1 VTAAG
6 TVVWFTGLPASGK
19 STLAERVRDRLRH
32 AAVILD
38 SDAMRDV
45 LEASSYAADDR
56 ERFYRVLANL
66 AANLAHQGIVVLVA
80 ATAQR
85 RAFRALARAH
95 APHFVEVWVRTPADQ
110 CAQRDVKGLYA
121 RASAGE
127 IALPG
132 VAVPYE
138 PPTHPDVVAEGG
150 LDEAALGQIL
160 ALVE

>member
-1 VTAAG
+1 MTTSGA
-6 TVVWFTGLPASGK
+6 VVWFTGLPASGK

-66 AANLAHQGIVVLVA
+66 AAHLAHQRIVVLVA

-85 RAFRALARAH
+85 RAYRELARAH
-95 APHFVEVWVRTPADQ
+95 APRFVEVWVRTPAEL

-121 RASAGE
+121 RARAGHIE
-127 IALPG
+127 LPG
-132 VAVPYE
+132 VAVAYE
-138 PPTHPDVVAEGG
+138 PPLHPDVVADGG
-150 LDEAALGQIL
+150 HDEAAAAAIQ
-160 ALVE
+160 ALVG